1 MEANSV
7 RLVTDTTACLPP
19 GFAEA
24 HGVEVV
30 PQIVRFG
37 EEAFLEGVEIS
48 YADYIQRLKSS
59 ASQAFTAAAPPA
71 EFIKAYRRQLAIGS
85 TILSLHPS
93 NEISGTIRSANIAKS
108 EGFADADIR
117 IIDSRSV
124 AACLGAMVQHA
135 VAWIEAGQSA
145 DEIIAKLEAL
155 FPRGRMYFLVPTLE
169 YPQRGGRVGGA
180 AALLGGVL
188 QIKPLLELRNGRV
201 EPLERVRTYNRA
213 YERLKELVSA
223 NCPRTAEAELCV
235 MHADNPAE
243 AERLAGDLRAALGFS
258 DIPIFAVGA
267 AITTHAGPGT
277 IGVGFFV
284 SQ

>member
-1 MEANSV
+1 VGANSI
-7 RLVTDTTACLPP
+7 RLVTDTTACLPA

-24 HGVEVV
+24 HGIEVV

-48 YADYIQRLKSS
+48 YADYIQRLKS
-59 ASQAFTAAAPPA
+59 AAAQAGTAAAPPA
-71 EFIKAYRRQLAIGS
+71 EFIKAYRRQLALGS

-93 NEISGTIRSANIAKS
+93 NEISGTVRSANIAKS
-108 EGFADADIR
+108 EGFSEADIR
-117 IIDSRSV
+117 IIDTRSV
-124 AACLGAMVQHA
+124 ASCLGSMVQHA
-135 VAWIEAGQSA
+135 AAWVEAGQGA
-145 DEIIAKLEAL
+145 DEIMARLEAL
-155 FPRGRMYFLVPTLE
+155 APRGRMYFLVPTLE
-169 YPQRGGRVGGA
+169 YLQRGGRVGGA

-213 YERLKELVSA
+213 YERLKELVAA
-223 NCPRTAEAELCV
+223 NCPRSAQAELSV

-243 AERLAGDLRAALGFS
+243 AERLAADLRATLGIN

-277 IGVGFFV
+277 IGVGYFA
-284 SQ
+284 SA